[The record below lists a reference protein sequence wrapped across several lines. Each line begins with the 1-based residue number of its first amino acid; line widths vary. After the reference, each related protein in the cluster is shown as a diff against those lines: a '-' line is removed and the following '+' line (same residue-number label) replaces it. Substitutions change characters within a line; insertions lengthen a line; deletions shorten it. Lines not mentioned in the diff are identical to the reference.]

1 MITIEDFKR
10 VIQDIKDDKEW
21 INDSHS
27 KFEYIGICQGLDR
40 ALRHFEEIS
49 KEKNTICIE
58 WGVDDI
64 RSLGYTCTDEEGM
77 EVLDAVKN
85 NHDANQGINWD
96 VLKEYCEEFKLKEK
110 GSLYNCTIQWR
121 DNNEICKD
129 YIIGV
134 GDVVDDDTIF
144 YNCEDIDEFN
154 DLYVKGSSKKDL
166 TSKKPDAINLPE
178 FKVLSYNKL

>member
-77 EVLDAVKN
+77 QVLETMKDN
-85 NHDANQGINWD
+85 YDTNYGICWETLHNFCD
-96 VLKEYCEEFKLKEK
+96 SFDLKEK

-121 DNNEICKD
+121 DNNEICKN

-144 YNCEDIDEFN
+144 YNCEDIEEFY

>member
-1 MITIEDFKR
+1 MIKIEDFKR

-40 ALRHFEEIS
+40 TLRHFEEIS

-85 NHDANQGINWD
+85 NHDANRGINWD
-96 VLKEYCEEFKLKEK
+96 VLKECCEEFKLKEK

-154 DLYVKGSSKKDL
+154 DLYAKRSSEKDL
-166 TSKKPDAINLPE
+166 TSE
-178 FKVLSYNKL
+178 FKVLSFNKL

>member
-1 MITIEDFKR
+1 MIKIEDLKR
-10 VIQDIKDDKEW
+10 AIQDIKDDKDW
-21 INDSHS
+21 VNDSHS
-27 KFEYIGICQGLDR
+27 NAEHMGLCQGLDR
-40 ALRHFEEIS
+40 LLRHCKEVS

-64 RSLGYTCTDEEGM
+64 RSLGYACTDEEGM
-77 EVLDAVKN
+77 EVLEAMKDN
-85 NHDANQGINWD
+85 YDANYGICWETLHNFCD
-96 VLKEYCEEFKLKEK
+96 SFDLKEK

-121 DNNEICKD
+121 DNNEICKN

-178 FKVLSYNKL
+178 FKVLSYSKI

>member
-1 MITIEDFKR
+1 MITTQDLKR

-58 WGVDDI
+58 WEVDDI
-64 RSLGYTCTDEEGM
+64 RSLGYDCTDEEGM
-77 EVLDAVKN
+77 EVLYAVKK
-85 NHDANQGINWD
+85 NHDANYGINWD
-96 VLKEYCEEFKLKEK
+96 VIKNYCEIFKLKQK

-121 DNNEICKD
+121 DNDEICKN

-178 FKVLSYNKL
+178 FKVLSYSKI

>member
-1 MITIEDFKR
+1 M
-10 VIQDIKDDKEW
+10 
-21 INDSHS
+21 
-27 KFEYIGICQGLDR
+27 
-40 ALRHFEEIS
+40 
-49 KEKNTICIE
+49 
-58 WGVDDI
+58 DDI

-77 EVLDAVKN
+77 QVLETMKDN
-85 NHDANQGINWD
+85 YDANYGICWETLHNFCD
-96 VLKEYCEEFKLKEK
+96 SFDLKEK

-121 DNNEICKD
+121 DNNEICKN

-144 YNCEDIDEFN
+144 YNCEDIEEFY

>member
-77 EVLDAVKN
+77 EVLDAVK
-85 NHDANQGINWD
+85 
-96 VLKEYCEEFKLKEK
+96 
-110 GSLYNCTIQWR
+110 
-121 DNNEICKD
+121 
-129 YIIGV
+129 
-134 GDVVDDDTIF
+134 
-144 YNCEDIDEFN
+144 
-154 DLYVKGSSKKDL
+154 KGSSKKDL

>member
-77 EVLDAVKN
+77 QVLETMKDN
-85 NHDANQGINWD
+85 YDANYGICWETLHNFCD
-96 VLKEYCEEFKLKEK
+96 SFDLKEK

-121 DNNEICKD
+121 DNNEICKN

-144 YNCEDIDEFN
+144 YNCEDIEEFY

-178 FKVLSYNKL
+178 FKILSYNKL

>member
-1 MITIEDFKR
+1 MITIKDLKR

-40 ALRHFEEIS
+40 LLGHFEEIS

-77 EVLDAVKN
+77 EVLEAMKDN
-85 NHDANQGINWD
+85 YDANYGICWETLHNFCD
-96 VLKEYCEEFKLKEK
+96 SFDLKEK

-121 DNNEICKD
+121 DNNEICKN

-144 YNCEDIDEFN
+144 YNCEDIEEFN

>member
-1 MITIEDFKR
+1 
-10 VIQDIKDDKEW
+10 
-21 INDSHS
+21 
-27 KFEYIGICQGLDR
+27 
-40 ALRHFEEIS
+40 
-49 KEKNTICIE
+49 
-58 WGVDDI
+58 
-64 RSLGYTCTDEEGM
+64 M
-77 EVLDAVKN
+77 EVLEAVKI

-121 DNNEICKD
+121 DNNEICKN

-154 DLYVKGSSKKDL
+154 DLYVKGSPYGESDE
-166 TSKKPDAINLPE
+166 NLPE
-178 FKVLSYNKL
+178 FKVLSYSRI